1 WIEVLLILP
10 EEKWVSP
17 LVSIEIHQTERMMSQ
32 SPLVYITRKLTQKTM
47 NILGDVAEE
56 ETWEKE
62 DININREVMR
72 SKHEHTTSLIPRL
85 TEKID
90 RTLLSQAKNMKVISN
105 LAVGYDNV
113 DVTEASKYNIKVTNT
128 PDVLTETTADLAF
141 TLLMSTARRVIESV
155 DYIRNNQWT
164 TWSPMQ
170 LAGKDIHNK
179 TIGIFGMGRI
189 GEAISQ
195 RAKGFGMEVIY
206 NSRTKKEEAEKNI

>member
-1 WIEVLLILP
+1 MN
-10 EEKWVSP
+10 KK
-17 LVSIEIHQTERMMSQ
+17 
-32 SPLVYITRKLTQKTM
+32 PLVYITRKLPQKTI
-47 NILGDVAEE
+47 NILEDVAEVE
-56 ETWEKE
+56 MWDKE
-62 DININREVMR
+62 DVN
-72 SKHEHTTSLIPRL
+72 IPRELLLSKSKNASALITML

-90 RTLLSQAKNMKVISN
+90 GTLLSQAKNMKVISN

-155 DYIRNNQWT
+155 DYIRNNKWT

-206 NSRTKKEEAEKNI
+206 NSRTKKEEAEKNIMQNM

>member
-1 WIEVLLILP
+1 MN
-10 EEKWVSP
+10 KK
-17 LVSIEIHQTERMMSQ
+17 
-32 SPLVYITRKLTQKTM
+32 PLVYITRKLPQKTI
-47 NILGDVAEE
+47 NILEDVAEVE
-56 ETWEKE
+56 MWDKE
-62 DININREVMR
+62 DVN
-72 SKHEHTTSLIPRL
+72 IPRELLLSKSKNASALITML

-90 RTLLSQAKNMKVISN
+90 GTLLSQAKNMKVISN

-206 NSRTKKEEAEKNI
+206 NSRTKKEEAEKNIMQNM

>member
-1 WIEVLLILP
+1 
-10 EEKWVSP
+10 
-17 LVSIEIHQTERMMSQ
+17 
-32 SPLVYITRKLTQKTM
+32 
-47 NILGDVAEE
+47 
-56 ETWEKE
+56 
-62 DININREVMR
+62 
-72 SKHEHTTSLIPRL
+72 
-85 TEKID
+85 
-90 RTLLSQAKNMKVISN
+90 TLLSQAKNMKVISN

-206 NSRTKKEEAEKNI
+206 NSRTKKEEAEKKYNAKYAAFSDLLAKSDFVVSTAPLTSNTKNIFNDLTFEKMKSSAIFINISRGGLVN

>member
-1 WIEVLLILP
+1 MN
-10 EEKWVSP
+10 KK
-17 LVSIEIHQTERMMSQ
+17 
-32 SPLVYITRKLTQKTM
+32 PLVYITRKLPQKTI
-47 NILGDVAEE
+47 NILEDVAEVE
-56 ETWEKE
+56 MWDKE
-62 DININREVMR
+62 DVN
-72 SKHEHTTSLIPRL
+72 IPRELLLSKSKNASALITML

-90 RTLLSQAKNMKVISN
+90 GTLLSQAKNMKVISN

-206 NSRTKKEEAEKNI
+206 NSRTKKEEAEKNIMQNMKLFQTYLLSQISWFQHLH